1 MTAETANQ
9 STMQRKALSERH
21 LTFVD
26 HLILSAQ
33 WFATNLHWGALLL
46 IIIPSQ
52 TGKIAP
58 DRKAEAQGFILGI
71 GAFMALVVPLV
82 AGALSDRCASAWG
95 RRRPYIAV
103 GAVIN
108 LLGLLA
114 LFYAGSQHSL
124 FLYLMGYLVVQFGN
138 GVATAAYSGVIPDM
152 VPETQRGEASG
163 YMAMMSQGGTI
174 LGAIGAGQLLDHGH
188 VALSYTLIA
197 AVMILFTSLTL
208 IGVKETPLKGKPE
221 PLDWKQF
228 LISLFHPF
236 RYSNFVWVWV
246 TRALVTMGMWSVQPF
261 IQYYLT
267 DVVHVEHAERTAG
280 YLLAII
286 LAGATIT
293 GVIGGKISDY
303 VGRKKVVYVA
313 NTIIALA
320 SIGFVF
326 SHSLLYTFIVG
337 AVYGLGYGAYYSVDW
352 ALGCDALPNK
362 EDAGKDLGVWHIS
375 MVLPQSLAPM
385 LAGWLLGAF
394 PHNMIQEGT
403 EKIVHYSVPGY
414 KAIFGMGAFFLMLA
428 AVLLRNVTE
437 SRDRIQKAEA
447 QDGEHAVVQEENARQ
462 AIES

>member
-1 MTAETANQ
+1 MSVNTTNQ
-9 STMQRKALSERH
+9 PIQDKPAAIPASNQRLSI
-21 LTFVD
+21 FKQ
-26 HLILSAQ
+26 LILSTQ

-58 DRKAEAQGFILGI
+58 ERKAEAQGFILGI

-82 AGALSDRCASAWG
+82 AGALSDRCTSRWG
-95 RRRPYIAV
+95 RRRPFIAV
-103 GAVIN
+103 GTAVN
-108 LLGLLA
+108 LVGLLA
-114 LFYAGSQHSL
+114 LFYAGSQRSL
-124 FLYLMGYLVVQFGN
+124 FLYLLGYLVVQFGN

-152 VPETQRGEASG
+152 VPESHRGEASG
-163 YMAMMSQGGTI
+163 YMAMMSQSGTI
-174 LGAIGAGQLLDHGH
+174 LGAIGAGQLLDRGYIG
-188 VALSYTLIA
+188 LSYALIA
-197 AVMILFTSLTL
+197 AVMIGLTIVTL
-208 IGVKETPLKGKPE
+208 VGVKETPLKVQPE
-221 PLDWKQF
+221 PLDWKKF
-228 LISLFHPF
+228 LSSLFSPF
-236 RYSNFVWVWV
+236 HYSNFVWVWI

-267 DVVHVEHAERTAG
+267 DVVHVEHAEKIAG
-280 YLLAII
+280 YLLAVI

-313 NTIIALA
+313 NTIIAVA

-337 AVYGLGYGAYYSVDW
+337 AIYGLGYGAYYSVDW

-385 LAGWLLGAF
+385 LAGWLLGVF
-394 PHNMIQEGT
+394 PHAIVQEGA
-403 EKIVHYSVPGY
+403 EKVSHYSLAGY
-414 KAIFGMGAFFLMLA
+414 KMIFGMGAFFLMLG

-437 SRDRIQKAEA
+437 SHTRPNSLYPDPTRYPVEPQG
-447 QDGEHAVVQEENARQ
+447 Q
-462 AIES
+462 